1 MHLKQMNNI
10 NKTMISHHEL
20 VKRQEKI
27 AQESL
32 TQTRKIQE
40 NQYNDKLKADKEAKD
55 QRMLIYRDTL
65 NYQKQI
71 HDFQRDRLGAMTQ
84 VEKEMNRPD
93 LNSFKDKAE
102 GATAMIPGIHNL
114 ETVGSTSILR
124 KAYNA
129 SASVKPMS
137 DYRLS
142 DPLRTN
148 REIS

>member
-1 MHLKQMNNI
+1 
-10 NKTMISHHEL
+10 
-20 VKRQEKI
+20 
-27 AQESL
+27 
-32 TQTRKIQE
+32 
-40 NQYNDKLKADKEAKD
+40 
-55 QRMLIYRDTL
+55 MLIYRDTL